1 MLICNFAGG
10 LKNRDYMIKKI
21 VFLLMTLAVVV
32 SSCSDYETYGDKKE
46 KERNAISKYI
56 SDHGITVISEDQFN
70 KQGKTTD
77 VSKNEFVRF
86 NKDGIYMQIIRK
98 GEGPTMVELAKE
110 RKDSTVTRPILCKFL
125 EYDIQGGDTTNTN
138 LTIYKDM
145 TSKIDKMMCTYDH
158 YSRRYTAS
166 FTEGEMKTAYGSV
179 VPAGWLKPLDFI
191 RLTKTDGE
199 EAKVRLIVP
208 HSSGTSNASGHVQP
222 FYYEISYMIP
232 PNY

>member
-1 MLICNFAGG
+1 M
-10 LKNRDYMIKKI
+10 KK
-21 VFLLMTLAVVV
+21 LLYLVLATCVV
-32 SSCSDYETYGDKKE
+32 STSIFTISCSDGETYAERKKKE
-46 KERNAISKYI
+46 ERSIGQFLQDNDFVGKINP
-56 SDHGITVISEDQFN
+56 ITEEQFYA
-70 KQGKTTD
+70 QDSMTD

-86 NKDGIYMQIIRK
+86 GSDGIYMQIVRK
-98 GEGPTMVELAKE
+98 GNGPTMVELAKA
-110 RKDSTVTRPILCKFL
+110 RKDTTVTRPILCKFL
-125 EYDIQGGDTTNTN
+125 EYDIMGGDTTNTN

-158 YSRRYTAS
+158 YSRSYTAS

-222 FYYEISYMIP
+222 FYYEITYMIP

>member
-1 MLICNFAGG
+1 M
-10 LKNRDYMIKKI
+10 KKLLYLVLAMCI
-21 VFLLMTLAVVV
+21 VSTSIFIA
-32 SSCSDYETYGDKKE
+32 SCKDGETYAERKKKE
-46 KERNAISKYI
+46 ERSINHFLQDNDFVGKINP
-56 SDHGITVISEDQFN
+56 ITEEQFFA
-70 KQGKTTD
+70 QDSMTD

-86 NKDGIYMQIIRK
+86 NKDGIYMQIIHK
-98 GEGPTMVELAKE
+98 GEGPTMVELAKG

-125 EYDIQGGDTTNTN
+125 EYDIQGGDTTTTN

-145 TSKIDKMMCTYDH
+145 TSKIDEMMCTYDH
-158 YSRRYTAS
+158 YSRSYTAWY
-166 FTEGEMKTAYGSV
+166 TKGEMKSTYGSI

-191 RLTKTDGE
+191 RLTKVDGE

-222 FYYEISYMIP
+222 FYYEITYMIP

>member
-1 MLICNFAGG
+1 M
-10 LKNRDYMIKKI
+10 KK
-21 VFLLMTLAVVV
+21 LLYLVLAVCTV
-32 SSCSDYETYGDKKE
+32 STSIFVASCKDGETYAERKKKE
-46 KERNAISKYI
+46 ENSINHFLQDNDFVGKINP
-56 SDHGITVISEDQFN
+56 ISEEQFYA
-70 KQGKTTD
+70 QDSMTD

-158 YSRRYTAS
+158 YSRSYTAS

-191 RLTKTDGE
+191 RLTKTDGG

>member
-1 MLICNFAGG
+1 M
-10 LKNRDYMIKKI
+10 KK
-21 VFLLMTLAVVV
+21 LLYLVLAVCTV
-32 SSCSDYETYGDKKE
+32 STSIFVASCKDGETYAERKKKE
-46 KERNAISKYI
+46 ENSINHFLQDNDFVGKINP
-56 SDHGITVISEDQFN
+56 ITEEQFYA
-70 KQGKTTD
+70 QDSMTD

-98 GEGPTMVELAKE
+98 GEGPTMVELAKG

-125 EYDIQGGDTTNTN
+125 EYDIQGGDTTVTN

-145 TSKIDKMMCTYDH
+145 TSKIDEMMCTYDH
-158 YSRRYTAS
+158 YSRSYTAWY
-166 FTEGEMKTAYGSV
+166 TNGEMKNTYGSV
-179 VPAGWLKPLDFI
+179 VPAGWLKPLDYI
-191 RLTKTDGE
+191 RLTKVDGE

-222 FYYEISYMIP
+222 FYYEITYMIP

>member
-1 MLICNFAGG
+1 M
-10 LKNRDYMIKKI
+10 
-21 VFLLMTLAVVV
+21 
-32 SSCSDYETYGDKKE
+32 
-46 KERNAISKYI
+46 
-56 SDHGITVISEDQFN
+56 
-70 KQGKTTD
+70 TD

-158 YSRRYTAS
+158 YSRSYTAS

>member
-1 MLICNFAGG
+1 M
-10 LKNRDYMIKKI
+10 KK
-21 VFLLMTLAVVV
+21 LLYLVLATCVV
-32 SSCSDYETYGDKKE
+32 STSIFTISCSDGETYAERKKKE
-46 KERNAISKYI
+46 ERSIGQFLQDNDFVGKINP
-56 SDHGITVISEDQFN
+56 ITEEQFYA
-70 KQGKTTD
+70 QDSMTD

-86 NKDGIYMQIIRK
+86 GSDGIYMQSVRK
-98 GEGPTMVELAKE
+98 GNGPTMVELAKA
-110 RKDSTVTRPILCKFL
+110 RKDTTVTRPILCKFL
-125 EYDIQGGDTTNTN
+125 EYDIMGGDTTNTN

-158 YSRRYTAS
+158 YSRSYTAS

>member
-1 MLICNFAGG
+1 MTTFAENNHQKG
-10 LKNRDYMIKKI
+10 NMRKI
-21 VFLLMTLAVVV
+21 FSILATALLLTGIA
-32 SSCSDYETYGDKKE
+32 SCSDGETYQEKRDKEISAINSYIAE
-46 KERNAISKYI
+46 KNVK
-56 SDHGITVISEDQFN
+56 VISEDQFFA
-70 KQGKTTD
+70 QDSMTD

-158 YSRRYTAS
+158 YSRSYTAS

>member
-1 MLICNFAGG
+1 M
-10 LKNRDYMIKKI
+10 KK
-21 VFLLMTLAVVV
+21 LLYLVLAVCTV
-32 SSCSDYETYGDKKE
+32 STSVLTATSCSDGETYAERKKKE
-46 KERNAISKYI
+46 ERSIGQFLLDNDFVGKINT
-56 SDHGITVISEDQFN
+56 ITEEQFFA
-70 KQGKTTD
+70 QDSMTD

-86 NKDGIYMQIIRK
+86 NQDGIYMQIVRK

-110 RKDSTVTRPILCKFL
+110 RKDTTVTRPLLCKFL
-125 EYDIQGGDTTNTN
+125 EYDIQGADTTCTN

-145 TSKIDKMMCTYDH
+145 TSKIDEMMCTYEH
-158 YSRRYTAS
+158 YSRSYTAWY
-166 FTEGEMKTAYGSV
+166 TKGEMKEAYGSV
-179 VPAGWLKPLDFI
+179 VPKGWLKPLDFI
-191 RLTKTDGE
+191 RLTKVDGE

>member
-1 MLICNFAGG
+1 M
-10 LKNRDYMIKKI
+10 KK
-21 VFLLMTLAVVV
+21 LLYLVLAVCTV
-32 SSCSDYETYGDKKE
+32 STSIFVASCKDGETYAERKKKE
-46 KERNAISKYI
+46 ENSINHFLQDNDFVGKINP
-56 SDHGITVISEDQFN
+56 ISEEQFYA
-70 KQGKTTD
+70 QDSMTD

-125 EYDIQGGDTTNTN
+125 EYDIQV
-138 LTIYKDM
+138 
-145 TSKIDKMMCTYDH
+145 CTYDH
-158 YSRRYTAS
+158 YSRSYTAS

-222 FYYEISYMIP
+222 FYYEITYMIP

>member
-1 MLICNFAGG
+1 M
-10 LKNRDYMIKKI
+10 KK
-21 VFLLMTLAVVV
+21 LLYLVLAVCTV
-32 SSCSDYETYGDKKE
+32 STSIFVASCKDGETYAERKKKE
-46 KERNAISKYI
+46 ENSINHFLQDNDFVGKINP
-56 SDHGITVISEDQFN
+56 ISEEQFYA
-70 KQGKTTD
+70 QDSMTD

-98 GEGPTMVELAKE
+98 GEGPTMVEMAKE

-125 EYDIQGGDTTNTN
+125 EYDIQGGDTTTTN

-145 TSKIDKMMCTYDH
+145 TSKIDEMMCTYDH
-158 YSRRYTAS
+158 YSRSYTAWY
-166 FTEGEMKTAYGSV
+166 TKGEMKSTYGSI

-191 RLTKTDGE
+191 RLTKVDGE

-222 FYYEISYMIP
+222 FYYEITYMIP

>member
-1 MLICNFAGG
+1 MYREHFHICRQLSISMFTTIGCDDG
-10 LKNRDYMIKKI
+10 
-21 VFLLMTLAVVV
+21 
-32 SSCSDYETYGDKKE
+32 ETYAEQKKKE
-46 KERNAISKYI
+46 QSAIGQFLRNNDFVGPIK
-56 SDHGITVISEDQFN
+56 TISEEQFY
-70 KQGKTTD
+70 KQDTMTD

-158 YSRRYTAS
+158 YSRSYTAS